1 MIFRRLYVLQAFEK
15 SASILAQGALS
26 WDIMY
31 LHVFQWQ
38 CCGRTFPNFI
48 VMVQKVRNTLKYRVK
63 LIDHSR

>member
-31 LHVFQWQ
+31 LHRGVNWIQYWNPNPIKIQFFQ
-38 CCGRTFPNFI
+38 GS
-48 VMVQKVRNTLKYRVK
+48 K
-63 LIDHSR
+63 SESES